1 MLLYGV
7 NRHFRGDFCWPF
19 SVALLFS
26 LTHAQPLFYVIPVLI
41 LALADAGGA
50 MVGTRYGSAPH
61 QTDDGPKSPERSL
74 AGFLVAFP
82 AAPLLPL
89 PFTALG
95 RLEITLIRFALG

>member
-50 MVGTRYGSAPH
+50 MVGTRYGSARY
-61 QTDDGPKSPERSL
+61 QTGGGQKRD
-74 AGFLVAFP
+74 AGSVAVFLVAFLG
-82 AAPLLPL
+82 ASISLFLLTPSWRL
-89 PFTALG
+89 ACLLG
-95 RLEITLIRFALG
+95 RF